1 MSYSFSMQGPSTVIW
16 SLKVPWP
23 ELIIILTCMGDE
35 LLNVSLKEE
44 NSDARG
50 LLVWTRRVQ
59 DTMTRKLK
67 TECFF
72 TVLPF

>member
-1 MSYSFSMQGPSTVIW
+1 MVTW
-16 SLKVPWP
+16 NLKIPWP
-23 ELIIILTCMGDE
+23 ELIIILTCMVGK

-44 NSDARG
+44 NSDGRG

-59 DTMTRKLK
+59 DTMTTKLK
-67 TECFF
+67 AECFF